1 MKQYILIK
9 RIKVQGANAIAG
21 FTWGFPAITHFL
33 GFSHNLSRKLS
44 SADKFNDIS
53 LKGCAVIAHKHH
65 VHTYGSSYNVEFTQS
80 RNPPYLHGLESSKKG
95 ETAPV
100 IEEGKMNMT
109 VSLLIE
115 CDGYIGNRQD
125 AFIEWL
131 TKNSFLQRLAGGTIL
146 DIGGVEIH
154 GVSSAD
160 DVRSIK
166 RKLLPGFILRDRSEY
181 LEKHYLSLLK
191 QNAETELLDAW
202 LDFAALKQKARPKSD
217 LITKHLVDMSIKQT
231 DNSQENQVLEI
242 WNKHLETPYQESL
255 IHDELL
261 SYFAQLEN
269 NSVNEKLLNQW
280 QSYCSPNDT
289 TEADWEYVQKPDVG
303 YLVPI
308 MSGYKAI
315 SEIYD
320 NKEIENTRD
329 NETPV
334 CFVES
339 AHSIGEW
346 QAVHRISS
354 TDELNHCLW
363 HYHYEKDWYL
373 CKQNKLSLDKE
384 EHEQKVV
391 TENLNDDF

>member
-1 MKQYILIK
+1 MKQYVLIN

-44 SADKFNDIS
+44 NAETFNDIS
-53 LKGCAVIAHKHH
+53 LNGCAVIAHKHH

-80 RNPPYLHGLESSKKG
+80 RNPPYLHSHDKAA
-95 ETAPV
+95 TPPV

-115 CDGYIGNRQD
+115 CDGNIGNRQD
-125 AFIEWL
+125 AFIKWL

-146 DIGGVEIH
+146 NIGCVEIH
-154 GVSSAD
+154 GVGSDAE
-160 DVRSIK
+160 VRSIK

-181 LEKHYLSLLK
+181 LEKHYQSLLK
-191 QNAETELLDAW
+191 KNAETELLDAW

-217 LITKHLVDMSIKQT
+217 LITKHLVNMSIKQKDT
-231 DNSQENQVLEI
+231 SQNHQVLEI
-242 WNKHLETPYQESL
+242 WNKHLKMPYQENL
-255 IHDELL
+255 ISDELL
-261 SYFAQLEN
+261 AYFDQLEN
-269 NSVNEKLLNQW
+269 NSANEKLLSQW
-280 QSYCSPNDT
+280 QSYCSPNET
-289 TEADWEYVQKPDVG
+289 TAADWEYVQKPESG

-308 MSGYKAI
+308 MTGYKAI

-346 QAVHRISS
+346 QSAHRMSS
-354 TDELNHCLW
+354 AEELSHCLW
-363 HYHYEKDWYL
+363 HYPHHYEKNWYL
-373 CKQNKLSLDKE
+373 CKQNKLSLAE
-384 EHEQKVV
+384 EKHEQEVII
-391 TENLNDDF
+391 ENLNDDF